1 MKQILISAVLS
12 ALAVLLI
19 PTRTSIADSQ
29 SKEAAQIAQ
38 VNVQAAFEPPE
49 SETES
54 ESKIKTETEVSDK
67 TCTLRL
73 LNGDTVTTV
82 DEQSY
87 LCGVLLCEMPISFD
101 EQALCA
107 QCVAARTFLRRQMQ
121 AGKHENADVCA
132 DSACCQAW
140 ADEAALKARF
150 GDSYSEANEKALR
163 AVTATQD
170 EVLTYNGALIDATYF
185 SCSGGQTEEALA
197 VWGTDVP
204 YLRSVKSYG
213 EESAPR
219 YHSVVSLTPDELR
232 EKLENASLPLTLIG
246 APEDWLGEI
255 SYTAG
260 GGVDTLVIGQTA
272 YRGTQ
277 LRTLLGLNSTQFS
290 PAYVDGE
297 FVFDVYGFGHRVG
310 MSQYGA
316 EYMAQQGWSYRRILE
331 YYYSGATLAREV
343 LP

>member
-12 ALAVLLI
+12 ALAVLLL
-19 PTRTSIADSQ
+19 PTRTTVADSPP
-29 SKEAAQIAQ
+29 EETAQIAQ
-38 VNVQAAFEPPE
+38 IATQPAFEPPE
-49 SETES
+49 
-54 ESKIKTETEVSDK
+54 TETADEEE
-67 TCTLRL
+67 TRTLRL
-73 LNGDTVTTV
+73 LCGDSVTEL
-82 DEQSY
+82 DEETY
-87 LCGVLLCEMPISFD
+87 LCNVLLCEMPISFD

-140 ADEAALKARF
+140 ADEAALRARF
-150 GDSYSEANEKALR
+150 GDSYSEAIKKALR

-219 YHSVVSLTPDELR
+219 YHSVVTLTPDELR
-232 EKLENASLPLTLIG
+232 EKLSGSTLSSTLED
-246 APEDWLGEI
+246 APENWLGEI

-260 GGVDTLVIGQTA
+260 GGVDALVIGQTA
-272 YRGTQ
+272 YGGTQ
-277 LRTLLGLNSTQFS
+277 LRALLGLNSTQFS
-290 PAYVDGE
+290 ADYIDGA

-316 EYMAQQGWSYRRILE
+316 EYMAQQGWNYRQILE
-331 YYYSGATLAREV
+331 YYYSGATLTQV
-343 LP
+343 STP